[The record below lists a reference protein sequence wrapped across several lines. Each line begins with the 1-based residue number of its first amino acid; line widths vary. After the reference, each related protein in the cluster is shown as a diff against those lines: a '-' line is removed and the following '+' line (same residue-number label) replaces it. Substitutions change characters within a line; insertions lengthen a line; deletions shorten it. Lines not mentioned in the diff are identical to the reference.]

1 MIEVRGLTKRY
12 PGRTVF
18 RNAVDGIDLDVP
30 EGKLVT
36 LLGPSGCGKT
46 TTLRLVAGLERP
58 DAGRIRIGD
67 QLMCCPEEG
76 VHVGVHHRPIGV
88 VFQSYAVWPHMT
100 AVQNVMFPLQSGRK
114 RLPRAAARRRA
125 MEALDMVGLTEF
137 ADRPAPALSGGQQ
150 QRVSLA
156 RALTREPEVLLLD
169 EPLSNLDAGLRDR
182 VRDEIRAVQQ
192 RLGITTVFVTH
203 DQDEALAVSDEII
216 VMDQGRIVERG
227 RAQDIYLH
235 PREEFTARF
244 MGISNSLPGT
254 VGSCTQGTATEGTAE
269 IDLGHGRLRCLTPG
283 PAAVGS
289 RVNVFIRPESL
300 VLSRKDPTGRGWKG
314 TVEFSIYHG
323 DCWDYHV
330 RVGDTLLRSRVYRE
344 KVGLAHGDPVF
355 VVPEEET
362 AIAIPAKDAPEEE
375 PAQPTATATR

>member
-1 MIEVRGLTKRY
+1 VIEVRGLKKRY
-12 PGRTVF
+12 PGRTVS
-18 RNAVDGIDLDVP
+18 RNAVDGIDLDIP

-46 TTLRLVAGLERP
+46 TTLRMIAGLERP
-58 DAGRIRIGD
+58 DAGEIRIGNR
-67 QLMCCPEEG
+67 LMCAPADG
-76 VHVGVHHRPIGV
+76 VFVAVHHRPIGV

-100 AVQNVMFPLQSGRK
+100 AVQNVMFPLQSGQK
-114 RLPRAAARRRA
+114 RVSKAAARRRA
-125 MEALDMVGLTEF
+125 MEALEMVGLTEF

-150 QRVSLA
+150 QRISLA

-203 DQDEALAVSDEII
+203 DQDEALAVSDEVV
-216 VMDQGRIVERG
+216 VMDGGRIVERG
-227 RAQDIYLH
+227 PAQDIYRC

-254 VGSCTQGTATEGTAE
+254 VKAGAEGMAE
-269 IDLGHGRLRCLTPG
+269 IDLAQGPLHCVTTGRP
-283 PAAVGS
+283 AVGS
-289 RVNVFIRPESL
+289 QVNVFIRPESL

-330 RVGDTLLRSRVYRE
+330 RVGDTLLRSRMYRE
-344 KVGLAHGDPVF
+344 KVGLTHGDSVF

-362 AIAIPAKDAPEEE
+362 AIAIPVTASTDD
-375 PAQPTATATR
+375 QPSQAALATG